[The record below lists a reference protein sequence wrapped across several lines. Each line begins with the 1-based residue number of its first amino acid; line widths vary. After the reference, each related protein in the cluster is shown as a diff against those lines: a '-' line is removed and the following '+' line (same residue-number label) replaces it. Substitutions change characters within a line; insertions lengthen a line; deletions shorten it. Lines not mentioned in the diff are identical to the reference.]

1 MKNKNIPAASAR
13 QVYRR
18 LLTYVWPF
26 RYAFMLAI
34 LGNVLYGAVD
44 ASLIKLFEPLINEG
58 FVNQNKI
65 FIRYIPFIIIGAFVL
80 RGIAAV
86 LSTFF
91 MGWVGRHVVM
101 NLRQAMFKHLLEL
114 PTSYYDKITTGE
126 ILSKIIYNAEQ
137 VADAATDAL
146 TVVVRESCMAIALV
160 VVMLSISWRLT
171 LLFVIVAPLMAGVMD
186 VVSKRTRAVSSRVQG
201 SMGGVAHVAEEAIEG
216 QKEIKA
222 FGGKEYEMKQFER
235 VTQYNRRQEMKR
247 IAISAISTPIVQL
260 IGSISLAATV
270 YLATLSPQDGLKTGI
285 SPGEFTAMLGAMF
298 SLLKPIKQ
306 LTKVNNN
313 IQKGLAGATSI
324 FDFLDEPSEKDEGQQ
339 KISHVKGGI
348 VFKDVNFTYDNIHRA
363 LEGITFHV
371 KPGET
376 IAIVGRSGGGKSTLV
391 SLLPRFYEA
400 SGDILID
407 GVNIRDIPLSQLR
420 SQIAIV
426 SQHVTLFNDTIAR
439 NIAYGR
445 DDVSPEDIIDAAHS
459 AHAMNFIEKLPQGLD
474 TMIGENG
481 VRLSGGQ
488 RQRIAIARAILKKA
502 PILILDEATSA
513 LDTESERYI
522 QAALDKLMKQC
533 TTLVI
538 AHRLSTIEN
547 ASRIIVI
554 DQGRIIEMGTHKEL
568 MELNGHYAQLRS
580 LQYTP
585 VEPTSTQVEKID
597 YEAVVE

>member
-1 MKNKNIPAASAR
+1 M
-13 QVYRR
+13 
-18 LLTYVWPF
+18 TYVWPF

-34 LGNVLYGAVD
+34 LGNILYGVVD
-44 ASLIKLFEPLINEG
+44 AGLTKLFQPLINEG
-58 FVNQNKI
+58 FVNQNKV
-65 FIRYIPFIIIGAFVL
+65 FIRYIPFILVGAFIL

-101 NLRQAMFKHLLEL
+101 NIRQAMFKHLLRL
-114 PTSYYDKITTGE
+114 PTSYYDKTTTGE
-126 ILSKIIYNAEQ
+126 ILSKIIYNVEQ
-137 VADAATDAL
+137 VADATTDAL
-146 TVVVRESCMAIALV
+146 TVLVRESCMAIGLV

-171 LLFVIVAPLMAGVMD
+171 LLFVIVAPLMAVIMD
-186 VVSKRTRAVSSRVQG
+186 VVSKRMRSVSSRVQG

-216 QKEIKA
+216 QKVIKA
-222 FGGKEYEMKQFER
+222 FGGEKYEFGQFER
-235 VTQYNRRQEMKR
+235 VTQYNRRQEMKM
-247 IAISAISTPIVQL
+247 IAIAAISTPLVQL
-260 IGSISLAATV
+260 IGSISLAVTV
-270 YLATLSPQDGLKTGI
+270 YLATLNPQDGLKTAI
-285 SPGEFTAMLGAMF
+285 TPGEFTAMLGAMF
-298 SLLKPIKQ
+298 FLLKPIKQ
-306 LTKVNNN
+306 LTKVNSN

-324 FDFLDEPSEKDEGQQ
+324 FAFLDEPAEQDEGKQELIQ
-339 KISHVKGGI
+339 VRGQ
-348 VFKDVNFTYDNIHRA
+348 VTFNDVTFSYDNEHSA
-363 LEGITFHV
+363 LDKITFDV

-376 IAIVGRSGGGKSTLV
+376 VAIVGRSGGGKSTLV
-391 SLLPRFYEA
+391 NLLPRFYE
-400 SGDILID
+400 STGNILID
-407 GVNIRDIPLSQLR
+407 GISVKEVPLNNLR

-439 NIAYGR
+439 NIAYGKE
-445 DDVSPEDIIDAAHS
+445 DVAIEDIVNAAHS
-459 AHAMNFIEKLPQGLD
+459 AHAMDFIERLPEGLD
-474 TMIGENG
+474 TVIGENG

-554 DQGRIIEMGTHKEL
+554 DQGKIIEMGTHDEL
-568 MELNGHYAQLRS
+568 IRQNGHYAQLRS
-580 LQYTP
+580 LQYTH
-585 VEPTSTQVEKID
+585 QIEKEH
-597 YEAVVE
+597 YETVDE